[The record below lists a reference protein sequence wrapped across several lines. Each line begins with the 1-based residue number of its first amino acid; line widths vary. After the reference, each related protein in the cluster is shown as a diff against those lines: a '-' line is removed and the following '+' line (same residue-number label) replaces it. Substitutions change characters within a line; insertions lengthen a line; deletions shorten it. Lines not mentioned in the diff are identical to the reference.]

1 MKPKVTQPLPVS
13 TIQGVKNPWGCKC
26 LWQQEDGH
34 RIRMLRIHGFTLL
47 EILVTII
54 ISAVLAVILVQVM
67 SNQPGRSFQ
76 VLDAY
81 NDSLALKTAMENITA
96 DYRQLIQTQAT
107 PLIRLQDNLNGENG
121 FAGYWDPSE
130 PVSATHYCLDLRP
143 SADETPGLEESNR
156 HNECTMTDTILKVK
170 LQLNGQNLVALF
182 TLY

>member
-1 MKPKVTQPLPVS
+1 
-13 TIQGVKNPWGCKC
+13 
-26 LWQQEDGH
+26 
-34 RIRMLRIHGFTLL
+34 
-47 EILVTII
+47 
-54 ISAVLAVILVQVM
+54 M

-96 DYRQLIQTQAT
+96 DYRQLIQTDPT
-107 PLIRLQDNLNGENG
+107 PLIRLQDNLNGRNG
-121 FAGYWDPSE
+121 FAGYWDPAE
-130 PVSATHYCLDLRP
+130 PVSATHYCLDLTP

-170 LQLNGQNLVALF
+170 LQLNGQSLVALF

>member
-1 MKPKVTQPLPVS
+1 MKHKVKQPLFVS
-13 TIQGVKNPWGCKC
+13 TIQGVKHPCGCKY
-26 LWQQEDGH
+26 LWQQKRRH
-34 RIRMLRIHGFTLL
+34 QIRMLGIQGFTLL

-81 NDSLALKTAMENITA
+81 NNSLALKTAMENITA
-96 DYRQLIQTQAT
+96 DYRQLLQTQAT

-121 FAGYWDPSE
+121 FAGYWDPAE
-130 PVSATHYCLDLRP
+130 PVSATHYCLDFTP
-143 SADETPGLEESNR
+143 STDETPGLEESNR
-156 HNECTMTDTILKVK
+156 HNECTMSDTILKVK
-170 LQLNGQNLVALF
+170 LQLNGQSLVALF